1 MNIFDRIVNWFG
13 PKPGEPR
20 IYLPIRQAG
29 VTVNE
34 DTALTYSAV
43 WACVKVI
50 SEAIAALPWNIY
62 QVVPGGRSLVKN
74 GVYDL
79 LNRRPNPETSAFS
92 FRETLVAHA
101 LTWGNGFAEIER
113 DAGGRT
119 IGLWI
124 ITPDRVKLN
133 RTEDGRLI
141 YEIKDDHDDTYTL
154 TPERLLHVHG
164 LGFDGVSGYSPVRM
178 AARAVGVGIASDT
191 FAASYFANGTH
202 VGGTVEVDGNLTPDQ
217 MKLMEEYMNAGHR
230 GPERAFA
237 VKILGKGTTY
247 KPFDMPLVDAQFLES
262 RKFAVTDIARWFRV
276 PPHKIADLDRSTNNN
291 IEHQSIEFVNDTLV
305 PWLVRLEQ
313 EINTKLIVGSARN
326 VQYSKLDARA
336 VLRGD
341 LMARANYYRLM
352 TQMGVM
358 SINEVR
364 ELEEMNGIGPDGDE
378 RLVQINMTTLE
389 KLVAEPPESAMEADE
404 ALEADGESA
413 DPTTADPEPA
423 GNEPAGKKPGA
434 SNVIREEAL
443 EFLRQ
448 QRRHA

>member
-1 MNIFDRIVNWFG
+1 
-13 PKPGEPR
+13 
-20 IYLPIRQAG
+20 
-29 VTVNE
+29 
-34 DTALTYSAV
+34 
-43 WACVKVI
+43 
-50 SEAIAALPWNIY
+50 
-62 QVVPGGRSLVKN
+62 
-74 GVYDL
+74 
-79 LNRRPNPETSAFS
+79 
-92 FRETLVAHA
+92 
-101 LTWGNGFAEIER
+101 
-113 DAGGRT
+113 
-119 IGLWI
+119 
-124 ITPDRVKLN
+124 
-133 RTEDGRLI
+133 
-141 YEIKDDHDDTYTL
+141 
-154 TPERLLHVHG
+154 
-164 LGFDGVSGYSPVRM
+164 
-178 AARAVGVGIASDT
+178 
-191 FAASYFANGTH
+191 
-202 VGGTVEVDGNLTPDQ
+202 
-217 MKLMEEYMNAGHR
+217 
-230 GPERAFA
+230 